1 MEESVEGIGGTI
13 NQSNYENNP
22 IHLIHSDKRM
32 RLLYA
37 LWFHNQQQPDEGTI
51 NNDSVPDV
59 RNEHCLGDNILQRI
73 KIE

>member
-1 MEESVEGIGGTI
+1 
-13 NQSNYENNP
+13 
-22 IHLIHSDKRM
+22 M

-51 NNDSVPDV
+51 NNDSVLDV